1 MDAIAGLAYSPPVQI
16 GCYFIISVLFFIAL
30 LGFQLGLS
38 IILGIYSIASLTHS
52 IDWII
57 SKVAQAIR
65 FLFPETLS
73 KIEENLRKTFIFHGN
88 AKEAGLYIWHPH
100 GLWAT
105 SPAIHCIMQQGTNSH
120 KMPLA
125 TLSILFRLPFLR
137 DIITWFGF
145 VDNNYKTL
153 KKNLEDNKPVGL
165 VVGGV
170 EEMFYQEPKKMLLV
184 LNNRKGYLKLA
195 IETKKPLIPV
205 LTFGENELYKASPML
220 NTYFNKYCKKHL
232 GIVFPF
238 ITWESFIQWKKLAH
252 EPLETVNTYVGEPI
266 LPRENETL
274 ESLGSRYKEALQ
286 KLFEKYKPDDEYTL
300 TFI

>member
-1 MDAIAGLAYSPPVQI
+1 MEAILGLAYSPPVQI
-16 GCYFIISVLFFIAL
+16 VSYFVISILFFIIL

-38 IILGIYSIASLTHS
+38 IILGIYSIASLTNS

-57 SKVAQAIR
+57 SKVAEGIR
-65 FLFPETLS
+65 ILFPETLS
-73 KIEENLRKTFIFHGN
+73 KIEENIKKTFVFHGN
-88 AKEAGLYIWHPH
+88 AKDTGLYIWHPH

-105 SPAIHCIMQQGTNSH
+105 SPAIHCIMGKGTNSQQ
-120 KMPLA
+120 MPLA

-137 DIITWFGF
+137 DILVWFGF
-145 VDNNYKTL
+145 MDNTYKSL
-153 KKNLEDNKPVGL
+153 KKKIEDNKAVSL

-195 IETKKPLIPV
+195 LETKKPLVPV

-220 NTYFNKYCKKHL
+220 NTDFNKFCKKNL

-238 ITWESFIQWKKLAH
+238 ITWESFMQWKKLAQ

-266 LPRENETL
+266 LPQENETL
-274 ESLGSRYKEALQ
+274 ESLSSRYKEALQ
-286 KLFEKYKPDDEYTL
+286 DLFEKHRPDEEHTL
-300 TFI
+300 SFI

>member
-1 MDAIAGLAYSPPVQI
+1 MEAILGLAYSPPVQI
-16 GCYFIISVLFFIAL
+16 VSYFVISILFFIGL

-38 IILGIYSIASLTHS
+38 IILGIYSIASLTNS

-57 SKVAQAIR
+57 SKVAEGIR
-65 FLFPETLS
+65 ILFPESLS
-73 KIEENLRKTFIFHGN
+73 KIEENLRKTFVFHGS
-88 AKEAGLYIWHPH
+88 AKDAGLYIWHPH

-125 TLSILFRLPFLR
+125 TISILFRLPFLR
-137 DIITWFGF
+137 DIIMWFGF
-145 VDNNYKTL
+145 VDNTYKSL
-153 KKNLEDNKPVGL
+153 KKNLEDNKAVSL
-165 VVGGV
+165 VVGGL

-195 IETKKPLIPV
+195 LETKKPLVPV
-205 LTFGENELYKASPML
+205 LTFGENELYKASPIL
-220 NTYFNKYCKKHL
+220 NIEFNKFCKKYL

-238 ITWESFIQWKKLAH
+238 VTWESFIQWKKLAY
-252 EPLETVNTYVGEPI
+252 EPLETVNTYVGEAVIPQ
-266 LPRENETL
+266 ENETL

-286 KLFEKYKPDDEYTL
+286 ELFEKYKPDEEHTL